1 VYAMAFLLRYA
12 ELQAE
17 QQTQS
22 GKREQL
28 LASLAVFLRDSSQQG
43 SSPGAVARKAAAH
56 QASAQAVLHKVEN
69 ICRVFAWL
77 HFWLCPAISAS
88 CSLFY
93 HASCHLVQAASCHS
107 AHAVLYAT

>member
-1 VYAMAFLLRYA
+1 MAFLLRYA

-28 LASLAVFLRDSSQQG
+28 LASLAVLRDSSQQG

-69 ICRVFAWL
+69 ICQVFAWL